1 MLKAWDLRTRGLKR
15 AFWPLVAL
23 CFLMSNYSE
32 IEEQGERRICN
43 LENRTIN
50 GATYQPKQSKNQ
62 QNGKKLWNMR
72 SSVIFPS

>member
-1 MLKAWDLRTRGLKR
+1 
-15 AFWPLVAL
+15 
-23 CFLMSNYSE
+23 MSNYSE
-32 IEEQGERRICN
+32 IGEQGGRRICN

-72 SSVIFPS
+72 SSVIFPY